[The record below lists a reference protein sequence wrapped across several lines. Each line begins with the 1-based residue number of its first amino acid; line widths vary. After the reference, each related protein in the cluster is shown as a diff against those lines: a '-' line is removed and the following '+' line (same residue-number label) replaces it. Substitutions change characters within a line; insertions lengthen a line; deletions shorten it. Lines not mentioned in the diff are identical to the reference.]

1 MATVCDVR
9 FLFWFLPEV
18 SFSVDRGD
26 VKLQKVRVWIKI
38 ATKCHHV
45 SIASVYY
52 FYMYMMIYI
61 IHYLIHSENEK
72 KNKNVTMWRWWEKIT
87 MHRRRNKITLTLF
100 IKLHF
105 WKISWVLSIYFHAF
119 ISLKNKEHRAFA
131 MKSCGE
137 RSISSL
143 KLIHHMFMGLY
154 KVGVFEHYI
163 I

>member
-72 KNKNVTMWRWWEKIT
+72 KQKRDDVTLMRKNNHASKAKQNT
-87 MHRRRNKITLTLF
+87 TLTLF

-119 ISLKNKEHRAFA
+119 ISLKNKEHRACIRHEILRR
-131 MKSCGE
+131 K
-137 RSISSL
+137 I
-143 KLIHHMFMGLY
+143 HMFMGVY